1 MNHRWNNPILSW
13 WPSSVGTTL
22 GLPAAPAQPVDEA
35 WPAPWPTTIAQTSWM
50 PPTPTSPHLPQ
61 GGLFSSFDAGTTGG
75 LFPRLEAPVEHLD
88 SARYWR
94 FASAPPPTGVSLTSA
109 GDSYVSATPRATDWT
124 AVPPRIGPE
133 LVRPLPEPPSPP
145 HSNASGSDSEGGQG
159 PSRGAEV
166 PSAPEILSDAT
177 PYNSWIPGA
186 DYADEHHIFPQA
198 QYKRMTRETRKV
210 FKRSTIGELFL
221 KLDGKRHEFDAFHR
235 EYNKATGELLKRFKD
250 EHNIVEPEQMTPD
263 HARALLKAIAESE
276 DLRIKY
282 YLEFIRRLRM
292 FYRLRSGARGSE

>member
-1 MNHRWNNPILSW
+1 MNKPWENFAFHW
-13 WPSSVGTTL
+13 WPSPIGTDPRFPAVPVQSIDEPWHLPSSTTL
-22 GLPAAPAQPVDEA
+22 EQA
-35 WPAPWPTTIAQTSWM
+35 SWM
-50 PPTPTSPHLPQ
+50 PPTPISPSLSQ
-61 GGLFSSFDAGTTGG
+61 GGLFSSIGAGMSGG
-75 LFPRLEAPVEHLD
+75 LFPRLEAPVEHLN

-94 FASAPPPTGVSLTSA
+94 FASAPLPTGVSLTSA
-109 GDSYVSATPRATDWT
+109 GDDYLSPTPRATHWT

-133 LVRPLPEPPSPP
+133 LARPLPEPPSPP
-145 HSNASGSDSEGGQG
+145 HSNASGSDSKGGQG
-159 PSRGAEV
+159 SSRGAEV

-198 QYKRMTRETRKV
+198 QYKRMPRETRKV

-221 KLDGKRHEFDAFHR
+221 KLDGRRHEFDAFHR